1 MSPFRPVSLALA
13 SLVAAAGCNNG
24 PSYPSRGA
32 ARPTVEG
39 GTAPQAY
46 SDFAAARAAFSRS
59 DGAMTAVLEDASW
72 IRLEP
77 DPVTAAERHR
87 DYFQG
92 LTTFDVTLLTEHFA
106 RPTEEEYLL
115 EDSTGARVTARPESY
130 KGDMKTGFGPRNLA
144 TFTLPFAHAMSK
156 SVRWLR
162 LTRKGEGG
170 GTVTWEF
177 PGS

>member
-1 MSPFRPVSLALA
+1 MRFSAPVSLALA
-13 SLVAAAGCNNG
+13 ALALVAGCNNG
-24 PSYPSRGA
+24 PSYPSRGT

-39 GTAPQAY
+39 GTAGGAY
-46 SDFAAARAAFSRS
+46 ADYAAGRAAFSRS

-77 DPVTAAERHR
+77 DPASAAERHR

-106 RPTEEEYLL
+106 RPTDEEYLL
-115 EDSTGARVTARPESY
+115 EDSAGARVTAKPESY
-130 KGDMKTGFGPRNLA
+130 KGDLKTGFGPRNFA
-144 TFTLPFAHAMSK
+144 TFTLAFRHAMSK

-170 GTVTWEF
+170 GAVTWEF